1 MPRTR
6 TGPQAD
12 SAVRTALPIRSTAT
26 STRRYGSI
34 SVWPQPLVCHGV
46 GCSEYGLS
54 RREADQ
60 VTAFDE
66 VVPMSRPTT
75 TLEVMGPGFMGTAPR
90 SRVR

>member
-12 SAVRTALPIRSTAT
+12 SAARTALPIRSTARL
-26 STRRYGSI
+26 TRRFGWI
-34 SVWPQPLVCHGV
+34 SVCPRASVCHGV
-46 GCSEYGLS
+46 GCSAYG
-54 RREADQ
+54 RPGRDADATTNRA
-60 VTAFDE
+60 TALDE

-75 TLEVMGPGFMGTAPR
+75 MLEVMDVAPR